1 MEKILYNLWVKIW
14 MNDIESEL
22 LDLVDKKDKIIFDV
36 GAFRGVFTN
45 NLIKHETLKGNDSKY
60 YLFDPNPNSKNYL
73 AELMKKENIFY
84 TEVALDNSNTKK
96 EFTINKF
103 FEASESSLRS
113 AHQKDKLYNL
123 TRKTILKILNPFKK
137 IADYEKIT
145 VQTQTIDNFCSF
157 NNIEK
162 IDLLKLDCDG
172 TEYEVLLGAEKMLSK
187 GKIGLI
193 YTEISG
199 EKKGFDIKVQE
210 IVEFLDKYNF
220 DLNKTWNYPHFSFL
234 SNLKATDNLFI
245 KKTITK

>member
-45 NLIKHETLKGNDSKY
+45 NLIKHETLKGNNSKY

-103 FEASESSLRS
+103 FEASGSSLRS

-137 IADYEKIT
+137 IADY
-145 VQTQTIDNFCSF
+145 
-157 NNIEK
+157 
-162 IDLLKLDCDG
+162 
-172 TEYEVLLGAEKMLSK
+172 
-187 GKIGLI
+187 
-193 YTEISG
+193 
-199 EKKGFDIKVQE
+199 
-210 IVEFLDKYNF
+210 
-220 DLNKTWNYPHFSFL
+220 
-234 SNLKATDNLFI
+234 
-245 KKTITK
+245 